1 MVDSK
6 ADAPEPAAGEIVH
19 NADSRDHFEVLGL
32 PRRLQVDQAQLAK
45 NYYALS
51 RLYHPDFHHSAS
63 PSERV
68 ASLRR
73 TAAVN
78 DAYKTL
84 KDPVARGKWWL
95 EANGGRLNQSNQV
108 PPDLVEL
115 VFEVQDAISEIGDSS
130 DPAQITQIARY
141 RDEVKSELAMR
152 LSALNENFAQWDS
165 RSEDA
170 DTSAL
175 RDDLQR
181 ILASISYL
189 RTLLRDIETARENV
203 RS

>member
-1 MVDSK
+1 MVDPK
-6 ADAPEPAAGEIVH
+6 ADTPEPAVGEIVH

-32 PRRLQVDQAQLAK
+32 PHRLQVDQVQLSK

-51 RLYHPDFHHSAS
+51 RLYHPDFHHGAS

-84 KDPVARGKWWL
+84 KDPAARGKWWL

-115 VFEVQDAISEIGDSS
+115 VFEVQDAISEIGDSP
-130 DPAQITQIARY
+130 DPEQTAQITRY
-141 RDEVKSELAMR
+141 RDSVKSEFATR
-152 LSALNENFAQWDS
+152 VSALNENFAQWDDS
-165 RSEDA
+165 AEDA
-170 DTSAL
+170 DTTTL
-175 RDDLQR
+175 RDELQH